1 MKKNNMIMSIA
12 LFCFTVSISACIS
25 CSTDNKTDGKT
36 DGKNGKTGK
45 LVIDSNELKKK
56 YLSEGFISGDVF
68 RIVIMAPKNDSTNSL
83 SELEEK
89 AKKRANSTL
98 QNYLA
103 SENKTINQN
112 VKAGILNLINNNG
125 TFSQKEME
133 WDNNN
138 IFYFEINKENLKKQV
153 KNLGEN

>member
-1 MKKNNMIMSIA
+1 
-12 LFCFTVSISACIS
+12 VSISACIS
-25 CSTDNKTDGKT
+25 CSTENKTDGKNAGI
-36 DGKNGKTGK
+36 DGKTGK
-45 LVIDSNELKKK
+45 LIIDSNELKKK
-56 YLSEGFISGDVF
+56 YLSEGFISGDIF
-68 RIVIMAPKNDSTNSL
+68 RIVIMAPKNDSTNNL

-112 VKAGILNLINNNG
+112 VKAGILDLINNNG

-153 KNLGEN
+153 RNLGAN